1 MLFFIWHDNGD
12 FKVRIQ
18 NKVAIITGATSG
30 IGRASA
36 ILFAREGAKIVAV
49 GRRVSEGKKTVDTIH
64 KLGGEAVFIKT
75 DVCRATDVQ
84 EMVEK
89 TIHTYHKIDI
99 LFNNAGILPEETKTP
114 ITNLSEEMWERVM
127 EVNLKGVFLTSK
139 FVIPEMIKG
148 GGGSIVNTAST
159 LGIVS
164 RPDRSAYSASKGGV
178 VLLTKAMAMDYASY
192 DIRVNC
198 VCPSFVETEM
208 TRDIVELAEKDE
220 KAWNEILS
228 KIPLG
233 RPGTPKDVAYASLF
247 LASDESKWITGI
259 SLILDGGLTAQ

>member
-1 MLFFIWHDNGD
+1 
-12 FKVRIQ
+12 VRIQ

-114 ITNLSEEMWERVM
+114 ITNLSEEMWERV
-127 EVNLKGVFLTSK
+127 GDCFQTR
-139 FVIPEMIKG
+139 
-148 GGGSIVNTAST
+148 SIRLFSIERRC
-159 LGIVS
+159 G
-164 RPDRSAYSASKGGV
+164 SAYQGDGHGLR
-178 VLLTKAMAMDYASY
+178 LL
-192 DIRVNC
+192 
-198 VCPSFVETEM
+198 
-208 TRDIVELAEKDE
+208 
-220 KAWNEILS
+220 
-228 KIPLG
+228 
-233 RPGTPKDVAYASLF
+233 
-247 LASDESKWITGI
+247 
-259 SLILDGGLTAQ
+259 